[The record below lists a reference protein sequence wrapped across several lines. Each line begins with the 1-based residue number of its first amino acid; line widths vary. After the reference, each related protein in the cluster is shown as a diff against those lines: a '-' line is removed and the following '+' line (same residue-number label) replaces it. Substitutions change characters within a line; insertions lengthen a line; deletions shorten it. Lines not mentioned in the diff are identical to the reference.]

1 MKILGQIVFDEKIE
15 KFVRDITEYTDGEV
29 FFYEYLNEKLGEVA
43 DSLKLARVEIKYSV
57 AKGAVFTDDKMG
69 AGLGYSDGEEYNN
82 HNFVE
87 ESYPVMEMGKAGCV
101 FYSKDDVEWDD
112 ADKAIIRFLCQILI
126 MTVKNSHLEKTLKK
140 VAYTDP
146 RTGLP
151 NTESFNSF
159 LEERIESSEIV
170 GYTIGYI
177 NMKNFRYVIQKN
189 GNLKAIEVLK
199 RFGKIVQQ
207 FLIEGEII
215 ARTGGDNFE
224 VLLKK
229 ERYDGLVEYLSN
241 ISVPVRDDDGVTL
254 EAISVR
260 GGFYEIVSGDKAE
273 DIVNAASVALN
284 VARSKGTSDFV
295 KLDPYMV
302 KQIMMEKEITT
313 IFPKALRDME
323 FKVFYQPK
331 VNLED
336 NRICGAEALVRWLK
350 DGAIIPP
357 NEFIP
362 VLEREG
368 KICSIDFYVLECV
381 CKNIREW
388 LDKGI
393 EVVRISVNF
402 SKLNLYNRHLTE
414 EILSIMNK
422 YGVENKYIEI
432 ELTEMSGY
440 EDYEALCVFVDNMKK
455 CGIKTSIDDFGTG
468 YSSFNLIKDLNTDII
483 KLDRSFLINID
494 KGNRQHSRT
503 DEIVIKNIVN
513 MVNELDMEV
522 IAEGV
527 ENVEQAEFLKK
538 INCLKVQGFLF
549 DKPLPIE
556 EFEEVLC
563 SKKVYSVTA

>member
-1 MKILGQIVFDEKIE
+1 
-15 KFVRDITEYTDGEV
+15 
-29 FFYEYLNEKLGEVA
+29 
-43 DSLKLARVEIKYSV
+43 
-57 AKGAVFTDDKMG
+57 
-69 AGLGYSDGEEYNN
+69 
-82 HNFVE
+82 
-87 ESYPVMEMGKAGCV
+87 
-101 FYSKDDVEWDD
+101 
-112 ADKAIIRFLCQILI
+112 
-126 MTVKNSHLEKTLKK
+126 
-140 VAYTDP
+140 
-146 RTGLP
+146 
-151 NTESFNSF
+151 
-159 LEERIESSEIV
+159 
-170 GYTIGYI
+170 
-177 NMKNFRYVIQKN
+177 
-189 GNLKAIEVLK
+189 
-199 RFGKIVQQ
+199 
-207 FLIEGEII
+207 
-215 ARTGGDNFE
+215 
-224 VLLKK
+224 
-229 ERYDGLVEYLSN
+229 
-241 ISVPVRDDDGVTL
+241 
-254 EAISVR
+254 
-260 GGFYEIVSGDKAE
+260 
-273 DIVNAASVALN
+273 
-284 VARSKGTSDFV
+284 
-295 KLDPYMV
+295 MV